1 MEVVRKNAVRMEMVV
16 YAVYADIAKLSLENT
31 QRSAIVAD
39 AMTVI
44 RTEQNRMTI
53 LDMDLAGN
61 AQCLRRKPEIEK
73 HFKGFGVEEGTND
86 DEKE

>member
-1 MEVVRKNAVRMEMVV
+1 MLMEVVRKNAVRMEMVV

-31 QRSAIVAD
+31 QRGAMVAD

-61 AQCLRRKPEIEK
+61 AQCLRR
-73 HFKGFGVEEGTND
+73 
-86 DEKE
+86 

>member
-1 MEVVRKNAVRMEMVV
+1 MRMEVVRKNAVRMEMVV
-16 YAVYADIAKLSLENT
+16 YSVYADIAKLSLENT
-31 QRSAIVAD
+31 QRGVMVAD

-61 AQCLRRKPEIEK
+61 AQCLRR
-73 HFKGFGVEEGTND
+73 
-86 DEKE
+86 

>member
-1 MEVVRKNAVRMEMVV
+1 MRMEVVRKNAVRMEMVV

-31 QRSAIVAD
+31 QRGVMVAD

-61 AQCLRRKPEIEK
+61 AQCLRR
-73 HFKGFGVEEGTND
+73 
-86 DEKE
+86 

>member
-1 MEVVRKNAVRMEMVV
+1 MRMEVVRKNAVRMEMVV

-31 QRSAIVAD
+31 QRGVMVAD

-61 AQCLRRKPEIEK
+61 TQCLRR
-73 HFKGFGVEEGTND
+73 
-86 DEKE
+86 

>member
-1 MEVVRKNAVRMEMVV
+1 MRMEVVRKNAVRMEMVV

-31 QRSAIVAD
+31 QRGVMVAD

-53 LDMDLAGN
+53 LDMDLAGT
-61 AQCLRRKPEIEK
+61 AQCLRR
-73 HFKGFGVEEGTND
+73 
-86 DEKE
+86 